1 MGKIIALANQKGGV
15 GKTTTT
21 INLAASLA
29 TLEKKVLVIDAD
41 PQANASSGLGV
52 DLKEVEC
59 SIYECLINQT
69 DKPNSREAFQ
79 NCIDNGIGI
88 KTKLFYT
95 KDGRLAITSYN
106 DLSKEHGVD
115 LKVSECEI
123 DKLAEMGILSM
134 TDLIDMVDNKLPV
147 IFELNGSSNNEAMCR
162 AIADIIKASEK
173 KNFAVCS
180 FNPGIIAW
188 FKEREKNIFRG
199 VVSAPAKD
207 FIGLSPMQRWVTG
220 NLANNINTRPN
231 FMLYRNK
238 PLSIFVK
245 FAATSG
251 VLKGVWTI
259 DTQEEATRLEEE
271 KELIVVRGFMPDKT
285 KFKEMPAAPAA
296 PAPTGRNAQPVKRQ
310 RSISEI
316 LADDEEELGTQDGVF
331 DDLDAEVEKFFGVV
345 EEEVSEFVDEVKEE
359 IEEIKNELED

>member
-1 MGKIIALANQKGGV
+1 MNQ
-15 GKTTTT
+15 
-21 INLAASLA
+21 
-29 TLEKKVLVIDAD
+29 
-41 PQANASSGLGV
+41 
-52 DLKEVEC
+52 
-59 SIYECLINQT
+59 
-69 DKPNSREAFQ
+69 
-79 NCIDNGIGI
+79 
-88 KTKLFYT
+88 
-95 KDGRLAITSYN
+95 
-106 DLSKEHGVD
+106 
-115 LKVSECEI
+115 
-123 DKLAEMGILSM
+123 LAEMGIMSM
-134 TDLIDMVDNKLPV
+134 ADLIDMVDNKLPV

-173 KNFAVCS
+173 KNLAVCS

-207 FIGLSPMQRWVTG
+207 FVNLKPLERWVTG

-238 PLSIFVK
+238 PLSVFVK

-259 DTQEEATRLEEE
+259 NTQEEATRLEEE
-271 KELIVVRGFMPDKT
+271 KELIVVRGFMPDKL

-316 LADDEEELGTQDGVF
+316 LADDEEELNTQDGVF
-331 DDLDAEVEKFFGVV
+331 DDLDAEVEKFFGAV

-359 IEEIKNELED
+359 IEEIKEELKD

>member
-1 MGKIIALANQKGGV
+1 MLFTFVTLFCVLFFFASCFTGGKSWRETRELFY
-15 GKTTTT
+15 GKYY
-21 INLAASLA
+21 A
-29 TLEKKVLVIDAD
+29 ED
-41 PQANASSGLGV
+41 G
-52 DLKEVEC
+52 
-59 SIYECLINQT
+59 LINQT

-95 KDGRLAITSYN
+95 KDGRLAISTYN
-106 DLSKEHGVD
+106 DLSKEFGVE
-115 LKVSECEI
+115 LKVSECEM
-123 DKLAEMGILSM
+123 DQLAEMGILAM

-147 IFELNGSSNNEAMCR
+147 IFELNGCSNNEAMCR
-162 AIADIIKASEK
+162 TIADLIKASEK
-173 KNFAVCS
+173 KNLAVCS
-180 FNPGIIAW
+180 FNPGVIAW

-207 FIGLSPMQRWVTG
+207 FVSLSPMQRWVTG

-271 KELIVVRGFMPDKT
+271 KELIVVRGFMPDKQQ
-285 KFKEMPAAPAA
+285 FKEMPAAPVQQA
-296 PAPTGRNAQPVKRQ
+296 PAGKAGQPVKRQ
-310 RSISEI
+310 RKISEI
-316 LADDEEELGTQDGVF
+316 LADDDEELGTQDGVF
-331 DDLDAEVEKFFGVV
+331 DDLDTDVEKFFGIVDEEISEVV
-345 EEEVSEFVDEVKEE
+345 EEVKEE
-359 IEEIKNELED
+359 IAELKAEVKEEVSEIKKEIND